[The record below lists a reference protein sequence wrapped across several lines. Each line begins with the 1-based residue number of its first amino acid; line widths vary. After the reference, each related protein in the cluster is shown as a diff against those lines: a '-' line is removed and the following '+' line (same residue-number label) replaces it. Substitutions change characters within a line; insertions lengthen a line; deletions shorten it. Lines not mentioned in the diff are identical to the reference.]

1 MSERRPDKVL
11 DLRGWSCPWC
21 ILKAKSWL
29 ERMTPGQVLEVHCTD
44 PNVRKNFSQVLERTK
59 DRIIRWDQTEDYL
72 YVLIQ
77 RGWGEDVSAE
87 IASLNEKAYIGLK
100 LKEPTTTDKKRE
112 DYHGRNG
119 S

>member
-1 MSERRPDKVL
+1 
-11 DLRGWSCPWC
+11 
-21 ILKAKSWL
+21 
-29 ERMTPGQVLEVHCTD
+29 MTPGQVLEVHCTD

-59 DRIIRWDQTEDYL
+59 DRIIRWDQTEDFL

-77 RGWGEDVSAE
+77 RGWGEDVSSE

-100 LKEPTTTDKKRE
+100 LKEPTTTDNKRE